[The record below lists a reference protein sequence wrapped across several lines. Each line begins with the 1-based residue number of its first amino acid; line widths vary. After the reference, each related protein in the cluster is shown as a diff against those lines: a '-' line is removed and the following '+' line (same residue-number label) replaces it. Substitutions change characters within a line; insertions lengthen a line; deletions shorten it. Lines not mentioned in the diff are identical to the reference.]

1 MQSWKL
7 AGKRKQWTVI
17 LMHRIRSSI
26 TLAVVRKKYTEWTYR
41 RRPRLRTQI
50 ELQNQQLDAHIEDE
64 IISDDEQAPEIEKF
78 PVIEMFFFFFFF
90 FLNKRAA
97 RPFA

>member
-64 IISDDEQAPEIEKF
+64 IISDDEQAPETKEQRG
-78 PVIEMFFFFFFF
+78 P
-90 FLNKRAA
+90 LHKRK
-97 RPFA
+97 